1 MIVDIGGR
9 QISVRTPQEDIKLLE
24 SDYKDLTPEEKVFV
38 ETILREAQE
47 TQDGVKTLLKLASE
61 AEYEREVV
69 DVRTWLDDDY
79 YFGEVAKGLWPK
91 LKEDVVELFTG
102 SYHEVVLGGAIGWG
116 KSTFAEIV
124 IARQIYEMSCLRNP
138 QRSYGLASGSEIVFA
153 GISVNEKTAMATLL
167 EGLAQK
173 LIVSPYFNEK
183 FKCHRSMEAL
193 RFPKNI
199 WAVPASSADNSVI
212 GRNVFGAAIDET
224 NFMSFTRE
232 QKASHA
238 RWGHIDKGSQ
248 LYSSILRRM
257 KSRFLRGGQ
266 MPGML
271 MTISSKKG
279 TTDFTERKIRESA
292 DNPRIFVREYALWD
306 VKKYSDQKF
315 RVVIGTDDVSS
326 RVLADSEPVPDT
338 VAQGKQRIIE
348 VPIDFRS
355 DFEEDLDGSLR
366 EIAGIATDSIRP
378 YIRNKEKIIKALSS
392 KRPMPRPGGLEWDP
406 TTPLALDWSALCVE
420 RQRRSVNGK
429 TLLSYKPR
437 FNPDA
442 QRHIHLDPAL
452 SDDSYG
458 FAMGHVA
465 KMVEVVRTNW
475 SSGKKSKEMVPFI
488 VIDLALRI
496 VPPDRGEIPMAEVRR
511 LIYELT
517 EHGFHIG
524 LVTMDTYQCLA
535 AGTRVSTSRGLLP
548 IEEVLIGDIVQSR
561 AGPKP
566 VKNVWAFGRQPVL
579 KLSTADGD
587 SLVGTGRHRIEVQV
601 GWGPESES
609 EFGWT
614 REPIWEWRRLD
625 EIRAGDVVRM
635 ASSPVEMDA
644 PDVELVGDKRDLGW
658 SPARAGVLSEWS
670 LPVRM
675 GPALAEWLGLVWGDG
690 NIGEDSVRLT
700 VTDDEAV
707 DAQAVFMR
715 LFGVAPEYR
724 GVDGAGFGTVSVSA
738 RWLVRWMEQNG
749 LRKPLVPE
757 AVLRGSRAVKASFLR
772 GLFATDGNVGR
783 LDGYVSLSTKH
794 RDLADQVRLM
804 LRCDF
809 GIESKLVIMERGHP
823 GDYVKDGVQY
833 VVGVRG
839 ARRKFLERIGFSYS
853 RKQVELEKHVGVVG
867 RRIFARVVSVEADG
881 EADVFDLE
889 VEDDPSYLAN
899 GFMSHN
905 SADMR
910 QNLNSKGYKAEVLSV
925 DSSSDAYDLLK
936 NAINEERFDCLPFP
950 HLEKELRQ
958 LEWNPKRKK
967 VDHPQDG
974 SKDVADGLAGVTM
987 SLTTRLAPQPLVAS
1001 PGISEYRD
1009 ATVEDIDWVL
1019 PRNEKGETMRPK
1031 EEPGA
1036 KDNWAPLLP
1045 VKG

>member
-1 MIVDIGGR
+1 
-9 QISVRTPQEDIKLLE
+9 
-24 SDYKDLTPEEKVFV
+24 
-38 ETILREAQE
+38 
-47 TQDGVKTLLKLASE
+47 
-61 AEYEREVV
+61 
-69 DVRTWLDDDY
+69 
-79 YFGEVAKGLWPK
+79 
-91 LKEDVVELFTG
+91 
-102 SYHEVVLGGAIGWG
+102 
-116 KSTFAEIV
+116 
-124 IARQIYEMSCLRNP
+124 
-138 QRSYGLASGSEIVFA
+138 
-153 GISVNEKTAMATLL
+153 
-167 EGLAQK
+167 
-173 LIVSPYFNEK
+173 
-183 FKCHRSMEAL
+183 
-193 RFPKNI
+193 
-199 WAVPASSADNSVI
+199 
-212 GRNVFGAAIDET
+212 
-224 NFMSFTRE
+224 
-232 QKASHA
+232 
-238 RWGHIDKGSQ
+238 
-248 LYSSILRRM
+248 
-257 KSRFLRGGQ
+257 
-266 MPGML
+266 L

-475 SSGKKSKEMVPFI
+475 SSGKKSKEMVPLI

-524 LVTMDTYQCLA
+524 LVTMDTYQ
-535 AGTRVSTSRGLLP
+535 
-548 IEEVLIGDIVQSR
+548 
-561 AGPKP
+561 
-566 VKNVWAFGRQPVL
+566 
-579 KLSTADGD
+579 
-587 SLVGTGRHRIEVQV
+587 
-601 GWGPESES
+601 
-609 EFGWT
+609 
-614 REPIWEWRRLD
+614 
-625 EIRAGDVVRM
+625 
-635 ASSPVEMDA
+635 
-644 PDVELVGDKRDLGW
+644 
-658 SPARAGVLSEWS
+658 
-670 LPVRM
+670 
-675 GPALAEWLGLVWGDG
+675 
-690 NIGEDSVRLT
+690 
-700 VTDDEAV
+700 
-707 DAQAVFMR
+707 
-715 LFGVAPEYR
+715 
-724 GVDGAGFGTVSVSA
+724 
-738 RWLVRWMEQNG
+738 
-749 LRKPLVPE
+749 
-757 AVLRGSRAVKASFLR
+757 
-772 GLFATDGNVGR
+772 
-783 LDGYVSLSTKH
+783 
-794 RDLADQVRLM
+794 
-804 LRCDF
+804 
-809 GIESKLVIMERGHP
+809 
-823 GDYVKDGVQY
+823 
-833 VVGVRG
+833 
-839 ARRKFLERIGFSYS
+839 
-853 RKQVELEKHVGVVG
+853 
-867 RRIFARVVSVEADG
+867 
-881 EADVFDLE
+881 
-889 VEDDPSYLAN
+889 
-899 GFMSHN
+899 